1 MAKVEIGRDLMVKHG
16 YIKNDFDAEKGA
28 APEFLEQAAKK
39 TSVLW
44 EQGWLMDLTSE
55 LDRLHESAESY
66 YMGGDY
72 RCAETVMKVI
82 LENFETGM
90 PETIW
95 NLASGLPGGIGGSGC
110 VCGALAGGSMAL
122 GLFFGRK
129 GPEDREIPRSMALS
143 RELHDIFKAKHKVA
157 CCRVLIREVRGWIAR
172 APAEMREDHG

>member
-1 MAKVEIGRDLMVKHG
+1 
-16 YIKNDFDAEKGA
+16 
-28 APEFLEQAAKK
+28 
-39 TSVLW
+39 
-44 EQGWLMDLTSE
+44 MDLTSE
-55 LDRLHESAESY
+55 LERLRESAESY
-66 YMGGDY
+66 YMGGDF

-82 LENFETGM
+82 LENFETEM

-129 GPEDREIPRSMALS
+129 GPEDREVPKSMALS

-157 CCRVLIREVRGWIAR
+157 CCRVLIKKIVVGSPEHRQKCAKITGEMVVETAKVILREKGPDALRKR
-172 APAEMREDHG
+172 